1 MAKFGRLQNLVLQIK
16 SKFPIEIKR
25 ELKYIYIYI
34 YIYCCKGNNSSN
46 WSKKMIK
53 INIPLLEIFLNE
65 WDKLLKIKK
74 QNSLN

>member
-34 YIYCCKGNNSSN
+34 VAKEITLPIEV
-46 WSKKMIK
+46 KK
-53 INIPLLEIFLNE
+53 
-65 WDKLLKIKK
+65 
-74 QNSLN
+74 